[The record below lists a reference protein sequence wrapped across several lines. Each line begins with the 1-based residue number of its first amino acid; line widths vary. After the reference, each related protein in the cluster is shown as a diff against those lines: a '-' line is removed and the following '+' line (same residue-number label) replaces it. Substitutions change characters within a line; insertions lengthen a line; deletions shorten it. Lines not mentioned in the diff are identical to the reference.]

1 MSSEPVGSLAEEA
14 ARLIAVVQGWAA
26 EHDGRQAT
34 ADADAAG
41 ADDGAPEAHEHDH
54 DDHDDPADPACHWC
68 PLCRVARAART
79 TTPEVREHL
88 ATAAVSLA
96 MAFKGFVDGL
106 EQRPDAHRPDPV
118 EKIDLDA
125 PED

>member
-14 ARLIAVVQGWAA
+14 AKLIAVVQGWAG
-26 EHDGRQAT
+26 EHDGHRDT
-34 ADADAAG
+34 ADAETASSAG
-41 ADDGAPEAHEHDH
+41 GAHEGHDEHHH
-54 DDHDDPADPACHWC
+54 DGSADPDCQWC
-68 PLCRVARAART
+68 PLCRVARAARA

-88 ATAAVSLA
+88 ATAALSLA
-96 MAFKGFVDGL
+96 LAFKGLLDGL
-106 EQRPDAHRPDPV
+106 EHRPDQDPPDPV